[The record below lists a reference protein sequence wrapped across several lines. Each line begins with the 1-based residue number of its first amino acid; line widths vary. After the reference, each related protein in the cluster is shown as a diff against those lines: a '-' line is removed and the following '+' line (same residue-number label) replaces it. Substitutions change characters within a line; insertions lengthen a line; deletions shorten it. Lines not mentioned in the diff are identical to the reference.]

1 VCLAYVLLQIALR
14 CNTKRKELCIGK
26 VLGILCRLRE
36 IYFSRYGLDELFMT
50 IGGWAKER
58 VVGDWAMKDA

>member
-1 VCLAYVLLQIALR
+1 MELR
-14 CNTKRKELCIGK
+14 IGK
-26 VLGILCRLRE
+26 VPGILCRPCD

-50 IGGWAKER
+50 IGSWVKER